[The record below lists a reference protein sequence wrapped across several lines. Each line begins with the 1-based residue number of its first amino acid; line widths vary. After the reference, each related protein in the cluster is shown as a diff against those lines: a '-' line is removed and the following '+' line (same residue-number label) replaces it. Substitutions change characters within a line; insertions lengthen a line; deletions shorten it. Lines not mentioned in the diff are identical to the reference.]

1 MDIRHEPDI
10 PEGINYSRESPL
22 KEFML
27 LTGGLLLALIS
38 MILILG
44 LFADHFARYVPFSAE
59 LKIASLQEQRTSP
72 PPPIEKYLQRLADR
86 LAAAQALPADMSVTV
101 RYRPDNIVNAFATLG
116 GRIVVFRGL
125 LEKLHSEN
133 SVAMVLAHEIAHIKY
148 RHPIRSAGRAAV
160 IGLAMTMVNST
171 AGNDMLEDIF
181 GQTGLL
187 TAMKFSRTQEQQ
199 ADLSALGAVESLYG
213 HINGADELFQYL
225 LQEESRRPILL
236 TEFYSSHPLTE
247 NRIVVIHEQAQV
259 HGWPSAG
266 RLTPLPHGF
275 ADWLHDQEAGETAS
289 NEK

>member
-1 MDIRHEPDI
+1 MDIHHEPDI

-44 LFADHFARYVPFSAE
+44 LFADHFAQYVPFSAE
-59 LKIASLQEQRTSP
+59 LKVASMEEQRSSP
-72 PPPIEKYLQRLADR
+72 PPPVESYLQRLADR
-86 LAAAQALPADMSVTV
+86 LAAVEGLPSDMPVTI
-101 RYRPDNIVNAFATLG
+101 RYQPDDVVNAFATLG

-125 LEKLHSEN
+125 LETLHSEN

-148 RHPIRSAGRAAV
+148 RHPIRSVGRAAV
-160 IGLAMTMVNST
+160 IGLTVTMVNST
-171 AGNDMLEDIF
+171 AGNDMLEDVF

-187 TAMKFSRTQEQQ
+187 TAMKFSRRQEQQ
-199 ADLSALGAVESLYG
+199 ADLSALRAVEK
-213 HINGADELFQYL
+213 L
-225 LQEESRRPILL
+225 LQEESRRPMML

-259 HGWPSAG
+259 HGWPAAG
-266 RLTPLPHGF
+266 RLTPLPDEF
-275 ADWLHDQEAGETAS
+275 ATWLESDTGSDRETVTE
-289 NEK
+289 N